1 PAYAVEFQAPNG
13 DLKANFTA
21 MLTDLGLN
29 RT

>member
-1 PAYAVEFQAPNG
+1 MPAYAVEFQAPNG

-29 RT
+29 